1 MFTVEFEDDA
11 TIITSLD
18 DSGKLE
24 DLQVIQDERFVFL
37 RQYDEH
43 TGEFTVLMITPEQL
57 QDIIYAQ
64 NCSEGAYTV
73 RTVNTHE
80 I

>member
-1 MFTVEFEDDA
+1 MFTVEFEEDA

-18 DSGKLE
+18 EQGDLE

-37 RQYDEH
+37 RQYDEF
-43 TGEFTVLMITPEQL
+43 TDEFVVLMISPDQF
-57 QDIIYAQ
+57 QDIISAQ
-64 NCSEGAYTV
+64 QCSEGAYYIKK
-73 RTVNTHE
+73 VNDG